1 MQILI
6 KKRSKDFNKEAI
18 TLYGVTTVFYAG
30 SYSIKAIL
38 SGWGLN
44 SLESIGSLF
53 FYFWWGYALV
63 HLIKKN
69 WFLVPKILM
78 VEFLYVVILLLNKL
92 IFPYSA
98 VYYQEYSMFLRQIII
113 TFIPCGVVLSNVDNF
128 ENWILYLEKYA
139 YIGMI
144 MMSIAYPLGYLSRW
158 DEQYWGVQLS
168 PFILIFYQ
176 LYLTKRNIKYIIYS
190 FLGILLLMIGGRQ
203 SFIIVS
209 ITMII
214 LYIYQNRKKSVK
226 KLLFF
231 MCGCGGALFLI
242 SGVYS
247 YIAKGILSIFSVM
260 GIEPRTLSSIASGD
274 LFDFSTRIKI
284 YQTAWD
290 CIVSNKTAV
299 SGLFGDRHLLREI
312 WPWMSYAHNFVL
324 EILMDFGYLFGS
336 ILLFVCIALIIKNL
350 RTKNEA
356 SKQFTLI
363 LVCLAMIRLMVSSS
377 FLIEGYFYIM
387 LGVLLRKKQ
396 RYENRIFIKKI

>member
-1 MQILI
+1 MQIMI
-6 KKRSKDFNKEAI
+6 KKRSNDFNKEAI
-18 TLYGVTTVFYAG
+18 SLYGVTAVFYAG

-38 SGWGLN
+38 SGLGLN
-44 SLESIGSLF
+44 RLESIGSLF
-53 FYFWWGYALV
+53 FYFLWGYTLL

-69 WFLVPKILM
+69 CFLLPKIFM
-78 VEFLYVVILLLNKL
+78 VESLYLLILLFNKL
-92 IFPYSA
+92 IFPQSA
-98 VYYQEYSMFLRQIII
+98 VYYQEYAMFLRQIII

-128 ENWILYLEKYA
+128 ANWIIYLKKYA

-144 MMSIAYPLGYLSRW
+144 IMSIAYPLGYLSRW

-190 FLGILLLMIGGRQ
+190 FWGVLLLMIGGRQ
-203 SFIIVS
+203 SFVIVS

-231 MCGCGGALFLI
+231 MCGGLGTLFLI
-242 SGVYS
+242 SGLYS
-247 YIAKGILSIFSVM
+247 RVANGILSIFNSM
-260 GIEPRTLSSIASGD
+260 GIETRALSSIASGN
-274 LFDFSTRIKI
+274 LFNFSTRIKI

-299 SGLFGDRHLLREI
+299 FGLFGDRYMLRKT

-336 ILLFVCIALIIKNL
+336 ILLLVCIGLIIKNL
-350 RTKNEA
+350 RIKNEA
-356 SKQFTLI
+356 SMQFTLI
-363 LVCLAMIRLMVSSS
+363 LVCLVMIRLMVSSS

-387 LGVLLRKKQ
+387 LGVLLRKKTAI
-396 RYENRIFIKKI
+396 RKSNIY